1 MSTPMQKIGIVGGG
15 KVGLNMFHLFNNSE
29 YTKVVFVV
37 DVNNNAPARLAAK
50 QAGIPSFSD
59 LDEIRQIPT
68 DFIVEVTGVQQVVE
82 QLASLEETRD
92 LQLITHDIAYI
103 ITKVIEESNRRTQ
116 QEVVNDVGQ
125 IDEKIGDSLKTIEN
139 LVHKIGSV
147 TSEMGILSLNARIEA
162 ARAGETGKGFAVV
175 SEQMGKSVETV
186 RQIADQINGVN
197 RDFGTMAKQIQ
208 AAIKRLN

>member
-1 MSTPMQKIGIVGGG
+1 MSTLMQKIGIVGGG

-29 YTKVVFVV
+29 FTKVVFVV
-37 DVNNNAPARLAAK
+37 DVNANAPARLAAK

-59 LDEIRQIPT
+59 LNEIKQIPV
-68 DFIVEVTGVQQVVE
+68 DFIVEVTGVQKVVE

-92 LQLITHDIAYI
+92 LQVITHDIAYI

-116 QEVVNDVGQ
+116 HDVVNDVGQ
-125 IDEKIGDSLKTIEN
+125 IEDKIGQSLRTIEN
-139 LVHKIGSV
+139 LVHQIGSV

-162 ARAGETGKGFAVV
+162 ARAGDSGKGFAVV

-197 RDFGTMAKQIQ
+197 RDFGNMAKQIQ
-208 AAIKRLN
+208 AAIKRLD